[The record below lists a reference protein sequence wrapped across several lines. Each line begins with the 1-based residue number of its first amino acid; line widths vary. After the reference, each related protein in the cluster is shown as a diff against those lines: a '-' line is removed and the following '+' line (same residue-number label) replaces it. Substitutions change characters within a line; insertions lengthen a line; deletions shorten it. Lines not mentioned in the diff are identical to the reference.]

1 MGRGEPVCARFHSA
15 QKNHSIPAASRCRH
29 KNNGWH
35 LLLRSTAEDPLPL
48 GSDMPP
54 TLWTQQRGAVLV
66 EYLVVVIV
74 TLVIADIMGPPLG
87 KLAVEQYTARR
98 AVLYSM
104 YP

>member
-1 MGRGEPVCARFHSA
+1 M
-15 QKNHSIPAASRCRH
+15 PASLC
-29 KNNGWH
+29 
-35 LLLRSTAEDPLPL
+35 
-48 GSDMPP
+48 
-54 TLWTQQRGAVLV
+54 TQQRGAVLV

-74 TLVIADIMGPPLG
+74 TLIIADLLGPPLG

>member
-1 MGRGEPVCARFHSA
+1 MRQR
-15 QKNHSIPAASRCRH
+15 
-29 KNNGWH
+29 
-35 LLLRSTAEDPLPL
+35 LLEHE
-48 GSDMPP
+48 
-54 TLWTQQRGAVLV
+54 RGAVLI

-74 TLVIADIMGPPLG
+74 TLAISEIMGPPLG